1 VALIVA
7 LWQKFR
13 YVLLRVWREVRL
25 TWSFALSESD
35 SGSATW
41 TVSFCVYPLLPTQ
54 MIILLYAAETRSL
67 RAHPVLLSQRVTGA
81 LARLDSTMPRLFQQR
96 SLALASSICTFGS
109 IYLNT
114 SFR

>member
-1 VALIVA
+1 MRHRSSGGKRRSGDSVALIVA

-41 TVSFCVYPLLPTQ
+41 TVSFCVYPLLPT
-54 MIILLYAAETRSL
+54 AASRK
-67 RAHPVLLSQRVTGA
+67 
-81 LARLDSTMPRLFQQR
+81 
-96 SLALASSICTFGS
+96 
-109 IYLNT
+109 
-114 SFR
+114 